1 MPSSTH
7 SSFEQRYN
15 GMLYSLMTW
24 AQFDTFWSN
33 IDPAAGW
40 HLYAVGQDIPT
51 HPAKADDVRAFLRK
65 IETLL
70 KREHEQDYCGIVY
83 TDNLQHPSLVKIYD
97 PHQLGSSCGS
107 SGTTVL
113 PGWVMSRMPP
123 VDLKPVAPVPN
134 NRKRWWA
141 ALWPALT

>member
-1 MPSSTH
+1 MPTSE
-7 SSFEQRYN
+7 FERIYN

-24 AQFDTFWSN
+24 TQFDAFWSG
-33 IDPAAGW
+33 IDPATGW
-40 HLYAVGQDIPT
+40 YLYAVGQNL
-51 HPAKADDVRAFLRK
+51 PAQAAEPDDVRAFLRE
-65 IETLL
+65 IGMLL
-70 KREHEQDYCGIVY
+70 KREHEEEYCGIVY
-83 TDNLQHPSLVKIYD
+83 ADDLQHPSLVKIYD

-123 VDLKPVAPVPN
+123 ADLKPVAPVPN

-141 ALWPALT
+141 ALWPSPT